1 MQRQA
6 VLYFGRAMAVTSLE
20 SRNISDGYM
29 GKVNWL
35 QFRDHGTIYIGKDLQ
50 ESNLQSSG
58 EAKMCIFSDCRE
70 HFSHVLVGL
79 LPTGLEGATSA
90 CGAAWWALQHG
101 KASSSLMSCQ

>member
-6 VLYFGRAMAVTSLE
+6 VLYFGRATAVTSLE

-70 HFSHVLVGL
+70 YFSRFGWASAHWLGRSHVCLWGCVVG
-79 LPTGLEGATSA
+79 SA
-90 CGAAWWALQHG
+90 ARQG
-101 KASSSLMSCQ
+101 

>member
-6 VLYFGRAMAVTSLE
+6 VLYFGRATAVTSLE

-50 ESNLQSSG
+50 
-58 EAKMCIFSDCRE
+58 D
-70 HFSHVLVGL
+70 H
-79 LPTGLEGATSA
+79 
-90 CGAAWWALQHG
+90 
-101 KASSSLMSCQ
+101 